1 MSIDAVPDAVP
12 DAVAELQA
20 DNIDAKRRNEAH
32 EIQHMIGTDLDNM
45 PPPDGAPHTADTPE
59 VGPPSTPRETWHRV
73 DFTDL
78 VRRFKAGEIQR
89 PQPTMLHR
97 SDGLSILYPGK
108 DHALI
113 GASEAGKTWVAMVA
127 ALEVFRAGGAVVW
140 ADWEDDD
147 ETFLLRWVDI
157 GGDPDDML
165 SDRLHYI
172 NPTGDPGT
180 WPELVKGAE
189 LVIIDTVE
197 ESAATMGYQT
207 NERHEYSAWNRVVV
221 RTALAAGAAVLIIDH
236 VPKAKRGD
244 PAPREGIGTVV
255 KLNKIRGA
263 VFMLESITPFAVGRG
278 GRSRLTISKDRGGA
292 LGDHAEGKRRTLAE
306 VVFSSDG
313 DELTVTLDPPK
324 SSTGDDGGFRPT
336 WYMEKVSAWAA
347 GQMSHWSK
355 NAAQKDVSGKNDR
368 ISEAVERLA
377 AEGYL
382 STETGPGGHPV
393 YGHVKPFTGA
403 ADEQGKAG

>member
-1 MSIDAVPDAVP
+1 MSATPARVLDLLADDTDA
-12 DAVAELQA
+12 
-20 DNIDAKRRNEAH
+20 RHRNERAEVAALVGPSLTH
-32 EIQHMIGTDLDNM
+32 
-45 PPPDGAPHTADTPE
+45 DGAPPHGDADAPSGPE
-59 VGPPSTPRETWHRV
+59 AGRAAELAEAEPRETWHRV

-97 SDGLSILYPGK
+97 SDGLPILYPGK

-147 ETFLLRWVDI
+147 ETFLLRWVAV

-207 NERHEYSAWNRVVV
+207 NERHEYSAWNRFVV
-221 RTALAAGAAVLIIDH
+221 RTALDAGAAVLIIDH

-244 PAPREGIGTVV
+244 PAPREGIGSVV

-263 VFMLESITPFAVGRG
+263 VFMLESVSPFAVGRG
-278 GRSRLTISKDRGGA
+278 GLSRLTISKDRGGA

-324 SSTGDDGGFRPT
+324 SSTGDDGGFRRT

-393 YGHVKPFTGA
+393 YGHVKPFTEA